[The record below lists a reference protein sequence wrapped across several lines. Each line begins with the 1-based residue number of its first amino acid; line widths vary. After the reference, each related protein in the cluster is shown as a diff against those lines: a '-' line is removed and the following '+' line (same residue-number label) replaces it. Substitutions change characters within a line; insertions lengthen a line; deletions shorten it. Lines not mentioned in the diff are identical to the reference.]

1 MRFHDEMLFGSD
13 ENAETH
19 TSVVTFPSDST
30 RVRARRRVGAVA
42 LAMGTSGEVPSSATS
57 PQHRRRFLLEARDLE
72 PSWERTL
79 IALLLGL
86 DLFEDAADA
95 NDVVDTGSVPDVPPP
110 PAGHA
115 RVWKLKDSKS
125 AAVECAS
132 MRDFLGALLVDG
144 LEVPCTHGYK
154 HRRVTP
160 LGNARAETFPLHTLS
175 PSLETQLAPLPTP
188 ELERRL
194 AAASCDTRTL
204 TEDDARDAKRAKIGG
219 DAGPKTS
226 LFPAKREP
234 PRCKITRH
242 LRLCRQLASSMNGER
257 PTRSIDGR
265 RLDVQGE
272 SHHAS
277 RLLTALRAFDGW
289 PEDSKKRKG
298 VGAAAYAIL
307 KRKDVDK
314 MIALENHAG
323 TSEHGSHL
331 KKVVEL
337 WRLAQATLNVACRST
352 TGDEPPA
359 FDAVA
364 LTRGF
369 RGSPHVDARDTSH
382 QYVLALGDFPL
393 SEGALC
399 VEEVAEEV
407 AEVARPGDARDTGD
421 AGDGDSGGDRAA
433 RGRRDGEKK
442 DAAAKRFVPT
452 GRVLRVNVKNRVAR
466 IDGRNVHWVEGWSG
480 ERFSVVFFCTKKE
493 NATEMQ
499 ATATHE
505 DWMVAKQKKIFQA
518 TDDNEFV
525 AERRVRQTEN

>member
-1 MRFHDEMLFGSD
+1 
-13 ENAETH
+13 
-19 TSVVTFPSDST
+19 
-30 RVRARRRVGAVA
+30 
-42 LAMGTSGEVPSSATS
+42 MGTSGEVPSSATS

-115 RVWKLKDSKS
+115 RVWKLKGSKS

-289 PEDSKKRKG
+289 PEGSKKRKG
-298 VGAAAYAIL
+298 VGSAAYAVL
-307 KRKDVDK
+307 KRKDIDRI
-314 MIALENHAG
+314 IAREAHA
-323 TSEHGSHL
+323 E
-331 KKVVEL
+331 KKAPRGGEVVEL
-337 WRLAQATLNVACRST
+337 WRLAQATLNVACRSR
-352 TGDEPPA
+352 TGDESPI

-364 LTRGF
+364 ITRGF

-382 QYVLALGDFPL
+382 QHVLALGDFA
-393 SEGALC
+393 EGGALC

-407 AEVARPGDARDTGD
+407 ACADESGD
-421 AGDGDSGGDRAA
+421 AGDTPGRSGGDGAA
-433 RGRRDGEKK
+433 REKKRDGDEKDE
-442 DAAAKRFVPT
+442 DAARRRRFVPT
-452 GRVLRVNVKNRVAR
+452 GRVLRVNVRNRVAR

-480 ERFSVVFFCTKKE
+480 ERFSVVFFCTTKE
-493 NATEMQ
+493 NASEMR
-499 ATATHE
+499 ATAAHE
-505 DWMVAKQKKIFQA
+505 DWMVAKRTKS
-518 TDDNEFV
+518 
-525 AERRVRQTEN
+525 

>member
-1 MRFHDEMLFGSD
+1 
-13 ENAETH
+13 
-19 TSVVTFPSDST
+19 
-30 RVRARRRVGAVA
+30 
-42 LAMGTSGEVPSSATS
+42 
-57 PQHRRRFLLEARDLE
+57 
-72 PSWERTL
+72 
-79 IALLLGL
+79 
-86 DLFEDAADA
+86 
-95 NDVVDTGSVPDVPPP
+95 
-110 PAGHA
+110 
-115 RVWKLKDSKS
+115 
-125 AAVECAS
+125 
-132 MRDFLGALLVDG
+132 
-144 LEVPCTHGYK
+144 
-154 HRRVTP
+154 
-160 LGNARAETFPLHTLS
+160 
-175 PSLETQLAPLPTP
+175 
-188 ELERRL
+188 
-194 AAASCDTRTL
+194 
-204 TEDDARDAKRAKIGG
+204 
-219 DAGPKTS
+219 
-226 LFPAKREP
+226 
-234 PRCKITRH
+234 
-242 LRLCRQLASSMNGER
+242 
-257 PTRSIDGR
+257 
-265 RLDVQGE
+265 
-272 SHHAS
+272 
-277 RLLTALRAFDGW
+277 
-289 PEDSKKRKG
+289 
-298 VGAAAYAIL
+298 
-307 KRKDVDK
+307 

-364 LTRGF
+364 LTRAF

-407 AEVARPGDARDTGD
+407 AEAARPGDARDSGD

-518 TDDNEFV
+518 TDNDNRRG
-525 AERRVRQTEN
+525 AESTADRELS

>member
-1 MRFHDEMLFGSD
+1 MFRCRTCTAVPVARYEMLFRSD

-115 RVWKLKDSKS
+115 RVWKLKGSKS

-298 VGAAAYAIL
+298 VGAAAYAVL

-364 LTRGF
+364 LTRAF

-493 NATEMQ
+493 NAAEMQ

-505 DWMVAKQKKIFQA
+505 DWMVAKC
-518 TDDNEFV
+518 E
-525 AERRVRQTEN
+525 ENLPGH